1 MSNTSTASDMA
12 RPARRSTRLSTS
24 VPLTVMGVDSYR
36 GPYRENVSTVTV
48 SLHGCKYE
56 SKHDVLT
63 NSWVVLEFSGADN
76 GARLASI
83 RGLVKWVKRPQE
95 ASGVYETAIELEEPG
110 NVWGIDSPPEDW
122 VAFCESR
129 LKQASADVPKA
140 KPFALPKPEAPV
152 KIFSAEK
159 SGHPAGTAARES
171 KSIAPVSTERPVGQ
185 LVGEFHQQMERMLF
199 EAAGA
204 AVRERATSALDEV
217 RHELEEEATRILTV
231 VASSQTGLWIDQSV
245 KQLNKASQESAR
257 GLHAAWT
264 RRIDADVHKA
274 IERIE
279 ERSRELETLAQ
290 SLSANALDRLQRALE
305 ASRTEGV
312 DRIVSRLKEQSAP
325 LIDRAKETVSDLSK
339 RRQELEQTLEQSFL
353 RSSARIGE
361 ICERSEARI
370 NSMIEQR
377 LDSVR
382 EQLEQ
387 ALQSATGLAIENFT
401 ASAEKEQAEART
413 RLHDA
418 LKPVTESALG
428 DLKKEAADTSRQ
440 FALELKNY
448 SKSHLELV
456 GGAISDLAKG
466 LGKLPKE

>member
-1 MSNTSTASDMA
+1 MSNTSTASDTA
-12 RPARRSTRLSTS
+12 RPARRSTRLHTA

-36 GPYRENVSTVTV
+36 GPYREDVSTVTI

-63 NSWVVLEFSGADN
+63 NSWVVLELN
-76 GARLASI
+76 GGHLESV
-83 RGLVKWVKRPQE
+83 RGLVKWVKRPQD
-95 ASGVYETAIELEEPG
+95 AGGVYETAIELEEPG
-110 NVWGIDSPPEDW
+110 NIWGVASPPEDW

-129 LKQASADVPKA
+129 LRQTNADTPKS
-140 KPFALPKPEAPV
+140 KPFAVPKPEA
-152 KIFSAEK
+152 SAKALSSEK
-159 SGHPAGTAARES
+159 SGHAIGAAPRES

-199 EAAGA
+199 DAAGA

-217 RHELEEEATRILTV
+217 RRDLEEEAKRILTV
-231 VASSQTGLWIDQSV
+231 VASSQTELWIDQSV
-245 KQLNKASQESAR
+245 KQLNHASQESAR
-257 GLHAAWT
+257 NLHAAWA

-305 ASRTEGV
+305 VSRSEGV
-312 DRIVSRLKEQSAP
+312 DRIVARLKEQSAP
-325 LIDRAKETVSDLSK
+325 LIDRAKETVSQLAK
-339 RRQELEQTLEQSFL
+339 RRQELEEALEQSL
-353 RSSARIGE
+353 ARSSARIDE
-361 ICERSEARI
+361 FCERSESRFKAT
-370 NSMIEQR
+370 IEER

-382 EQLEQ
+382 EQIEQ
-387 ALQSATGLAIENFT
+387 VLQSATGLALENFT
-401 ASAEKEQAEART
+401 TSAEKEQAEART

-418 LKPVTESALG
+418 LKPVTESALA

-456 GGAISDLAKG
+456 GSAISDLAKG

>member
-1 MSNTSTASDMA
+1 MSNTSTASDTA
-12 RPARRSTRLSTS
+12 RPARRSTRLNAA

-36 GPYRENVSTVTV
+36 GPYREDVSTVTV

-63 NSWVVLEFSGADN
+63 NSWVVLEFNGADN
-76 GARLASI
+76 GRRLASI
-83 RGLVKWVKRPQE
+83 RGLVKWVKRPQD
-95 ASGVYETAIELEEPG
+95 ATGVYETAIELEEPG

-129 LKQASADVPKA
+129 LQQTSADLPKS
-140 KPFALPKPEAPV
+140 KPFALPKPEVTARAL
-152 KIFSAEK
+152 SAEK
-159 SGHPAGTAARES
+159 SGHATGGAARES
-171 KSIAPVSTERPVGQ
+171 KSVAPVSTERPVGE
-185 LVGEFHQQMERMLF
+185 LVGEFHRQMERMLF

-204 AVRERATSALDEV
+204 AVRERATSTLEEV
-217 RHELEEEATRILTV
+217 RHELEEEAKRILTV

-257 GLHAAWT
+257 GLHAAWA
-264 RRIDADVHKA
+264 RRIDADIQKA

-279 ERSRELETLAQ
+279 ERGREFETLAQ

-325 LIDRAKETVSDLSK
+325 LIDRAKETVSDLAK
-339 RRQELEQTLEQSFL
+339 RRQELDQVLEQSL
-353 RSSARIGE
+353 ARSSARIE
-361 ICERSEARI
+361 EFCERSEERFKSI
-370 NSMIEQR
+370 IEQS
-377 LDSVR
+377 LDSAR

-387 ALQSATGLAIENFT
+387 ALRSATGLALENFS
-401 ASAEKEQAEART
+401 ASTEKEQAEART
-413 RLHDA
+413 RLRDA

-428 DLKKEAADTSRQ
+428 DLKREAADTSRQ
-440 FALELKNY
+440 FTIELKNY